1 MNTKE
6 YEKVLLWIPELIP
19 YKPKITIGMKE
30 ESVLLRIY
38 RDILEGI
45 QYSKRIMHKCKVNT
59 IHKDMT
65 YPSKKCIY
73 TR

>member
-38 RDILEGI
+38 RDI
-45 QYSKRIMHKCKVNT
+45 
-59 IHKDMT
+59 
-65 YPSKKCIY
+65 
-73 TR
+73 